1 MKRVPFYLLSCV
13 LIILTGSIQAQHL
26 RDSIDRVYGLDPILY
41 NGRIYQDYYSS
52 KVRGQQFLEKPQ
64 FVSGSLLLRQQLYE
78 PVQLNYDIYSQKL
91 LMSFYDANKALRI
104 IEVPQEHIVS
114 FFLKDKYF
122 EVLPWQDSSLRIFQ
136 HMGSEHL
143 YFSVFWYKEM
153 ETTTSEDL
161 YDYQFTEPKRELWL
175 VIDQQWHLIQNN
187 KSFRVLFP
195 SAHQPQLR
203 RWMKSHRV
211 RIQRADDES
220 LYILLKYCEKL

>member
-1 MKRVPFYLLSCV
+1 MKRFPFYLIFCV
-13 LIILTGSIQAQHL
+13 LTILSGSIQAQHL
-26 RDSIDRVYGLDPILY
+26 RDSMDGVYGLDPVLY

-52 KVRGQQFLEKPQ
+52 KVKGQQFLQKPE
-64 FVSGSLLLRQQLYE
+64 FVSGSLLLRQQFYE
-78 PVQLNYDIYSQKL
+78 ALQLNYDIYSQKL

-104 IEVPQEHIVS
+104 IEIPQEHIRS
-114 FFLKDKYF
+114 FSLQAKYF

-136 HMGSEHL
+136 HLGNDHL
-143 YFSVFWYKEM
+143 YFSIFWYKEM

-195 SAHQPQLR
+195 SDIQPQLR
-203 RWMKSHRV
+203 KWMKSHRI
-211 RIQRADDES
+211 RMQKAGDES
-220 LYILLKYCEKL
+220 LIELLKYCEK